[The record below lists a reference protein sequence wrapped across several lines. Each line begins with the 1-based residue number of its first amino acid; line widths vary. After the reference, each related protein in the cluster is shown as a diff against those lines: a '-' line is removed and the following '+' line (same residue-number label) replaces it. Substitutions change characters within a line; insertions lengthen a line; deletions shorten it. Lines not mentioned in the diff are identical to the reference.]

1 MAGGFF
7 GIFWEINKKV
17 ITLPYWKLLHRVS
30 VPQGAELKGNQVR
43 ILNSTRCCKSQLI
56 RSIGSHIATGCIS
69 LTKATSHY
77 PGRREHDGDE
87 SEDLPTLQAYSCR
100 EASTPLFG
108 AEQGSR
114 GIWTVVQTLHN
125 RMWWCGVAYFHH
137 LLLFSA
143 LPLKCYRCA
152 PSLADVAVASVF
164 ADLGE
169 AGAPWMAMP
178 RWSH

>member
-1 MAGGFF
+1 MITIQSYSFFLNIQRRIGLNWWFFNRFRPIFARSGLNRWKFYRFRPIEAWNGLKRLIFLPFSPDWPIFHKPLEPSLWLVVGGFL
-7 GIFWEINKKV
+7 GIFWEIHKKV

-56 RSIGSHIATGCIS
+56 RRIGLHIATGCIS

-100 EASTPLFG
+100 EA
-108 AEQGSR
+108 
-114 GIWTVVQTLHN
+114 
-125 RMWWCGVAYFHH
+125 
-137 LLLFSA
+137 
-143 LPLKCYRCA
+143 
-152 PSLADVAVASVF
+152 
-164 ADLGE
+164 
-169 AGAPWMAMP
+169 
-178 RWSH
+178 

>member
-1 MAGGFF
+1 MTKRTVPLVANNFTRKAQRPKEPSLWFVVGGFF

-30 VPQGAELKGNQVR
+30 APRGAELKGNQVR

-56 RSIGSHIATGCIS
+56 RSIGLHIATGCIS

-77 PGRREHDGDE
+77 PGRRKHDGDE

-100 EASTPLFG
+100 EASLPQYG

-137 LLLFSA
+137 LLLF
-143 LPLKCYRCA
+143 YQHFR
-152 PSLADVAVASVF
+152 
-164 ADLGE
+164 
-169 AGAPWMAMP
+169 
-178 RWSH
+178 